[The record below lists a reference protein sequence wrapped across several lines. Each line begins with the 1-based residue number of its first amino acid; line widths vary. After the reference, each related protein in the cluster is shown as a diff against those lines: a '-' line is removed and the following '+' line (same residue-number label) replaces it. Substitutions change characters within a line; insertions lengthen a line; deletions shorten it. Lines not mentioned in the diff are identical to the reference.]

1 MTGIANVTM
10 KVKVKMMISK
20 IILLEFFPQTKYF
33 ALKIYKLIN
42 EKNVQYPFM
51 IMNTDR
57 YNKKKYALLETFRIA
72 CS

>member
-20 IILLEFFPQTKYF
+20 IILLEFFPQTRYF

-57 YNKKKYALLETFRIA
+57 NNKKKYALLETFRIA

>member
-10 KVKVKMMISK
+10 NVKVKMMISK
-20 IILLEFFPQTKYF
+20 IILLEFFPQAKYF

-57 YNKKKYALLETFRIA
+57 NNKKKYALLETFRIA

>member
-57 YNKKKYALLETFRIA
+57 NNKKKYALLETFRIA